1 MSSPTA
7 RRIFRTLSLI
17 LFAGLFWFQALAE
30 STEFTLRGKVLDPN
44 QAPIAGAQITATPDG
59 SPSSYSTVS
68 NTFGEFS
75 LLLKPGHYTVYILAN
90 GFEETSKAISIATG
104 ATEYLEIGLQ
114 IAAPHDTITVV
125 GTDYLEP
132 AISSATRTLTPLRD
146 TPQSITVV

>member
-1 MSSPTA
+1 MLWFS
-7 RRIFRTLSLI
+7 RRFAALFSIVIATVII
-17 LFAGLFWFQALAE
+17 LGQAHAE
-30 STEFTLRGKVLDPN
+30 SPEFTLRGKVLDPN
-44 QAPIAGAQITATPDG
+44 QAPIVGAQISASPDG

-75 LLLKPGHYTVYILAN
+75 LLLKPGHYTVHIFAN